1 MSDTTAPTTPEFEA
15 PSVPL
20 ISLNDLAPYALFIA
34 IIATLLLY
42 FVGAEEGAT
51 AVFPGMTL
59 HEWVHDA
66 RHLLGFPC
74 H

>member
-1 MSDTTAPTTPEFEA
+1 MSDVTASPEFEA

-20 ISLNDLAPYALFIA
+20 ISLNDLLPYALFITIMA
-34 IIATLLLY
+34 CLLLY

-51 AVFPGMTL
+51 SVFPGMTL

-66 RHLLGFPC
+66 RHLIGFPC

>member
-1 MSDTTAPTTPEFEA
+1 MSDITATPEFEA

-20 ISLNDLAPYALFIA
+20 ISLNDLLPVRAVHHDHGG
-34 IIATLLLY
+34 LLLY

-51 AVFPGMTL
+51 SVFPGMTL

-66 RHLLGFPC
+66 RHLIGFPC

>member
-1 MSDTTAPTTPEFEA
+1 VSDTTLSPDFEA
-15 PSVPL
+15 PSAPL
-20 ISLNDLAPYALFIA
+20 MPLGDLIPYALLTGLLA
-34 IIATLLLY
+34 IILLY

-51 AVFPGMTL
+51 SAFPGMTL

>member
-1 MSDTTAPTTPEFEA
+1 MSDTAIRPEF
-15 PSVPL
+15 VPTA
-20 ISLNDLAPYALFIA
+20 IPVRQLAPWIVFGLVFM
-34 IIATLLLY
+34 TMLY

-51 AVFPGMTL
+51 SLIPGMYVHEFL
-59 HEWVHDA
+59 HDG

>member
-1 MSDTTAPTTPEFEA
+1 MSDTTVTPELEA
-15 PSVPL
+15 PALPVIPL
-20 ISLNDLAPYALFIA
+20 RDLLPYAVFISLIACLF
-34 IIATLLLY
+34 LY

-51 AVFPGMTL
+51 HIFPGMTL

-66 RHLLGFPC
+66 RHLIGFPC

>member
-1 MSDTTAPTTPEFEA
+1 MAHAVVAPATRP
-15 PSVPL
+15 VP
-20 ISLNDLAPYALFIA
+20 IPIRDVVPWIVFSLFFLLAV
-34 IIATLLLY
+34 Y

-51 AVFPGMTL
+51 ALIKGMYVHEFL
-59 HEWVHDA
+59 HDG

>member
-1 MSDTTAPTTPEFEA
+1 MSDTTVTPEITA

-20 ISLNDLAPYALFIA
+20 LPLRDLIPYGLFVA
-34 IIATLLLY
+34 VIATLLLY

-51 AVFPGMTL
+51 SVFPGMTL

-66 RHLLGFPC
+66 RHLIGFPC